1 MKAIKILSFVIIGI
15 LVVGIGIGA
24 YIYFYTDTFKT
35 NKEIFYKYA
44 TEEQLSKIIDFDPIQ
59 QALTR
64 IKNESSEQNLEIN
77 INASMEEQNIL
88 NNASI
93 LAKSKI
99 NPKENKAEISLIFGN
114 ANKKDILE
122 MNGVYN
128 NERFGISF
136 KDITQK
142 YIAVEN
148 KNLDQFLEKVGITNL
163 ATNTENIETS
173 DYTNQ
178 IKEELKNSTTKWT
191 ELFTQIAEKAP
202 KEKYSN
208 LGKTQ
213 IEFNGANVE
222 AKAYELKLSK
232 EEIQQIYSQQA
243 NETSE
248 QINPFNLS
256 QIIYVYQE
264 KLVKTEITMDIYD
277 STDINTQKIQI
288 SKTFGQQNDN
298 LTIQIENKENEMN
311 IIIDATKSEND
322 KYSINLGI
330 TSADIEVS
338 ADVNIDIKFDS
349 NITITELTDSNS
361 VIINDK
367 SSEEIN
373 QIIQTAVKLIQ
384 EKEGIEDTVLGVFQ
398 SIITMNEEL
407 FEKATNA
414 AKEAENAI
422 EAEQQLSQ
430 GMEQLDEMV
439 RTTNN

>member
-1 MKAIKILSFVIIGI
+1 
-15 LVVGIGIGA
+15 
-24 YIYFYTDTFKT
+24 
-35 NKEIFYKYA
+35 
-44 TEEQLSKIIDFDPIQ
+44 
-59 QALTR
+59 
-64 IKNESSEQNLEIN
+64 
-77 INASMEEQNIL
+77 
-88 NNASI
+88 
-93 LAKSKI
+93 
-99 NPKENKAEISLIFGN
+99 
-114 ANKKDILE
+114 
-122 MNGVYN
+122 
-128 NERFGISF
+128 
-136 KDITQK
+136 
-142 YIAVEN
+142 
-148 KNLDQFLEKVGITNL
+148 
-163 ATNTENIETS
+163 
-173 DYTNQ
+173 
-178 IKEELKNSTTKWT
+178 
-191 ELFTQIAEKAP
+191 
-202 KEKYSN
+202 
-208 LGKTQ
+208 
-213 IEFNGANVE
+213 
-222 AKAYELKLSK
+222 
-232 EEIQQIYSQQA
+232 
-243 NETSE
+243 
-248 QINPFNLS
+248 
-256 QIIYVYQE
+256 
-264 KLVKTEITMDIYD
+264 MDIYD